1 MRETL
6 GDPSTSRL
14 TDRQPQVGMRRIPL
28 EAPLGRDERAWH
40 VLAMQTYIAAQSSP
54 PADHDMTSEVT
65 RMIVLAENEAEAM
78 EAFRVFAQP
87 GSTITL
93 VDEVPDQAWLDEMR
107 LSKKLQPG
115 KAQAYSAPLR

>member
-1 MRETL
+1 
-6 GDPSTSRL
+6 
-14 TDRQPQVGMRRIPL
+14 
-28 EAPLGRDERAWH
+28 
-40 VLAMQTYIAAQSSP
+40 MQTYIATQTSP

-87 GSTITL
+87 GSAITL